1 VLTTVFT
8 GSGECAQINWR
19 FLGLAM
25 PGWVLI
31 SFVVLAGWALY
42 AGFRRRA

>member
-1 VLTTVFT
+1 MFKIMSFSKVLTTVFT

-19 FLGLAM
+19 LLGLSM

-31 SFVVLAGWALY
+31 CFVVLAQG
-42 AGFRRRA
+42 